1 MKWFIALMVF
11 LISAFAFCMGAFVV
25 EQSKEIGN
33 KESLQDQKTRLEIE
47 KLKYELDIYK
57 ESKEM
62 EK

>member
-1 MKWFIALMVF
+1 MEKYIDSIVKTCV
-11 LISAFAFCMGAFVV
+11 ITFVV
-25 EQSKEIGN
+25 ILSMRVVNIYEE
-33 KESLQDQKTRLEIE
+33 KTRLEIE